1 MLQPQSISLRC
12 LFCQASVWETE
23 LDSHIRGEHRIGH
36 DRAVEMLIGLQYSE
50 VTSTDQPQLGA
61 GESPPTFFPLNP
73 VFGSKHVLYGAS
85 QNELVQC
92 SDSLYGRNL

>member
-23 LDSHIRGEHRIGH
+23 LESHIRGEHRIGH
-36 DRAVEMLIGLQYSE
+36 GRAVEMLIGLQYSE

-61 GESPPTFFPLNP
+61 GESPPIQEQEP
-73 VFGSKHVLYGAS
+73 V
-85 QNELVQC
+85 NEQPSVRCEIILLKVMV
-92 SDSLYGRNL
+92 